1 MSRIFLEIVIFLLS
15 LMVYYYLKVVMYLST
30 SIGKRIKKLRTL
42 KELTQKQLGE
52 KIGKSA
58 ITIRKYESGEITPP
72 WTVLEDIA
80 KALDVPFNELI
91 PDNSQEA
98 IDAFFD
104 SPRTYKITVTHEVLA
119 ERKIKDKNGV
129 EFTTALSPNEALRQI
144 YDIGYLLQHQ
154 EKAYYNGHLLSDE
167 ERRRALD
174 MLKVLFPEYHKE
186 GD

>member
-1 MSRIFLEIVIFLLS
+1 MVLS
-15 LMVYYYLKVVMYLST
+15 V
-30 SIGKRIKKLRTL
+30 SIGKRIKKLRL
-42 KELTQKQLGE
+42 SKKLTQKQLGE
-52 KIGKSA
+52 KIGRSTESIK
-58 ITIRKYESGEITPP
+58 KYESGEITPP

-91 PDNSQEA
+91 PDYSQEA
-98 IDAFFD
+98 IDAIFD
-104 SPRTYKITVTHEVLA
+104 SPRTYKINVTHEVLA

-129 EFTTALSPNEALRQI
+129 EITTALSPNEALRQI

-174 MLKVLFPEYHKE
+174 MLKVLFLEYHKE

>member
-1 MSRIFLEIVIFLLS
+1 M
-15 LMVYYYLKVVMYLST
+15 
-30 SIGKRIKKLRTL
+30 SIGKRIKKLRL
-42 KELTQKQLGE
+42 SKKLTQKQLGE
-52 KIGKSA
+52 KIGRSTESIK
-58 ITIRKYESGEITPP
+58 KYESGEITPP

-91 PDNSQEA
+91 PDYSQEA
-98 IDAFFD
+98 IDAFYG

-129 EFTTALSPNEALRQI
+129 EFTTALSLDEALRQI

-174 MLKVLFPEYHKE
+174 MLKLLFPEYQDDE
-186 GD
+186 E